1 MRLLNAILIDDD
13 SRFSH
18 TFKDLAKGLFE
29 VTIAHN
35 SKAGFKQIEKNH
47 YDVVFLDY
55 KLKEAITGLDVLKEI
70 RRTHPDLPVIM
81 ITEYENI
88 DLAVEAMRLGAFDF
102 TTKKPDIK
110 NLRVRLENMLQQD
123 NWRLLCQIKDE
134 MLYGEVIYKSP
145 AMAEIMNQ
153 IQQVAP
159 TDYPVLLL
167 GESGSGKNVL
177 AHAIHRC
184 SPRANRKFVEVNCST
199 LASELF
205 ESTLFGHRKGA
216 FTNAFEDK
224 RGYME
229 LANMGTLFLDEIA
242 AMPLT
247 SQAKVLTALEDKTFF
262 PVGTD
267 ELQTSDFRII
277 VATNAKLKDEIEK
290 NTFRNDLFYRLNGFK
305 IEIPPLRERP
315 EDIIPLAEHFLKKQ
329 TFPHI
334 KTITDAIKKNLLQY
348 HWPGNVRE
356 LRNVI
361 QSSLLFCHG
370 DELDKLVLDA
380 ELPKGLNYCHFE
392 ELYQVP
398 YETAKNQIVDHFQK
412 LYFTNLLKVHS
423 DNISAAAEAAQINRT
438 TLYRIMKELGLEG
451 FKKSD

>member
-1 MRLLNAILIDDD
+1 MRPLNAILIDDD
-13 SRFSH
+13 SRFSQ

-35 SKAGFKQIEKNH
+35 SKTGFKQIEKNH

-102 TTKKPDIK
+102 TTKKPEIK

-123 NWRLLCQIKDE
+123 NWRLLCRIKDE

-145 AMAEIMNQ
+145 AMAAIMNQ

-159 TDYPVLLL
+159 TDYSVLLI

-184 SPRANRKFVEVNCST
+184 SPRANREFVEVNCST
-199 LASELF
+199 LAPELF
-205 ESTLFGHRKGA
+205 ESTIFGHRKGA
-216 FTNAFEDK
+216 FTGAFEDK

-229 LANMGTLFLDEIA
+229 LANRGTLFLDEIA
-242 AMPLT
+242 AMPLA
-247 SQAKVLTALEDKTFF
+247 SQAKVLTALENKTFF
-262 PVGTD
+262 PVGTN
-267 ELQTSDFRII
+267 ELQASDFRII
-277 VATNAKLKDEIEK
+277 VATNAKLEDEIEK
-290 NTFRNDLFYRLNGFK
+290 KTFRNDLFYRLNVFK
-305 IEIPPLRERP
+305 IKIPPLRERP
-315 EDIIPLAEHFLKKQ
+315 EDIMPIAEYFLKKE
-329 TFPHI
+329 TCPHI
-334 KTITDAIKKNLLQY
+334 KTISDAVKKKLLSY

-361 QSSLLFCHG
+361 QSSLIFCQG
-370 DELDKLVLDA
+370 EELDRIIPDAVLP
-380 ELPKGLNYCHFE
+380 EGLNYSHFQ
-392 ELYQVP
+392 ELYQLP
-398 YETAKNQIVDHFQK
+398 YETAKNQIVDHFQQ